1 MMLLLI
7 NKRVKGEDVGMKKKN
22 WPTHSILAIA
32 IVATWIKTYV
42 VYHTSFDME
51 IENIMQQVILF
62 INPLSFLLLIYGLSL
77 FFKRPKTRN
86 RYIVITSIILS
97 IIVYANAVFYRF
109 FTDFITIPVLFQ
121 TSNFG
126 DLGASAMESIFLTD
140 IFYFMDVIVIIVA
153 LKWLKVGEK
162 FTIVKPAIRKSYFV
176 FSAAVLF
183 LNLGLSE
190 IERPQ
195 LLTRSFDREVLVKN
209 IGSYNY
215 HLYDLYIQ
223 SKSHAQR
230 ALADGSELVE
240 VNNFVR
246 SSQADPTEK
255 TFGLA
260 EDRNLIIVSLESLQS
275 FVINND
281 MNGHEITPFLNSL
294 TADEDT
300 FYFSNFY
307 HQTGLGKTS
316 DSEFLVE
323 NSLYPLGGGAV
334 FFTHSGNTFH
344 SMAESLN
351 EEGYFTN
358 VLHPNNKSFWNRD
371 MMYKALDIQKYYDE
385 NSYIVNEENS
395 VSWGLKDAPFF
406 EQSVDLMAEMP
417 QPFYSRLITLTNH
430 YPFTL
435 DVEDQNIPEYDSN
448 SNTLNKYFQTVNYM
462 DEALELFF
470 EDLKEKG
477 LYDNSIIV
485 MYGDH
490 YGISENHNNAM
501 SQYLEKEITP
511 FESAKL
517 QNVPLFVHIPNSGVG
532 EEVTE
537 VAGQIDVRPTILHLL
552 GIDTSKDMQLG
563 ADLFSEEHE
572 DFVVFRDGGFVTDEL
587 VYTKNVCY
595 DSATGV
601 EIAVESC
608 QPYIDRAIQELGYS
622 DQIINGDLLRFY
634 DLKTGNLLIE
644 EAEKEE

>member
-572 DFVVFRDGGFVTDEL
+572 EFVVFRDGGFVTDEL

-601 EIAVESC
+601 EIAVENC

>member
-162 FTIVKPAIRKSYFV
+162 FTVVKPAIRKSYFV

-240 VNNFVR
+240 VNNYVR
-246 SSQADPTEK
+246 SNQADPTEK
-255 TFGLA
+255 MFGLA

-395 VSWGLKDAPFF
+395 VSWGLKDIPFF

-517 QNVPLFVHIPNSGVG
+517 QSVPLFVHIPNSGVG

-572 DFVVFRDGGFVTDEL
+572 EFVVFRDGGFVTDEL

-601 EIAVESC
+601 EIAVENC